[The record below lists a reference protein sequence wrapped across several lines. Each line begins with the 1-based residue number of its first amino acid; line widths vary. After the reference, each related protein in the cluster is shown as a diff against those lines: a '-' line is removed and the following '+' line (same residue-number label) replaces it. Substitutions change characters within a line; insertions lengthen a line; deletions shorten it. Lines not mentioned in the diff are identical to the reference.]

1 MSASI
6 NPSLATYK
14 GGTGADTITLTSATV
29 GKAVSLGAGNDTLTL
44 ASGTTSLTALVDGGD
59 GTDTL
64 VMAAADAN
72 TASQSSSFMSKFT
85 GFEKL
90 SLGLSSAPNTVDLTN
105 MNGLSYVISAGSS
118 ASGPLTITKM
128 ADGGTLELTTASGA
142 GGATVT
148 MTDAT
153 GAADTLN
160 LVTKVSSPDI
170 SFGNVA
176 AAGVE
181 TVNITATDT
190 TPVSLTTGA
199 ATISKATLTVSDA
212 AAKTIAISGNSD
224 LDLTASGAVLTTVN
238 ASAFTGKLSF
248 SSAVDSA
255 VVTGGSASDTLTVS
269 GTAQTVSGGAGNDTL
284 IVTGNLAVLTGGAGN
299 DTFDVSNPT
308 TNANNYAT
316 ITDASAGDRIKF
328 DTASALFK
336 STKIALADTAGFQ
349 DFANAAIA
357 GTNNNEISW
366 FQFSGNTYI
375 VENVA
380 AEILTSFTNNSDV
393 IVKLTGLVD
402 LSTATFSAGYNT
414 LQLN

>member
-1 MSASI
+1 LTLLSGTS
-6 NPSLATYK
+6 SLA
-14 GGTGADTITLTSATV
+14 
-29 GKAVSLGAGNDTLTL
+29 AV
-44 ASGTTSLTALVDGGD
+44 VDGGE
-59 GTDTL
+59 GTADTL
-64 VMAAADAN
+64 VIAAADAN
-72 TASQSSSFMSKFT
+72 TASQSSSFMSEFI

-90 SLGLSSAPNTVDLTN
+90 SVGASAASNTVDLSN
-105 MNGLSYVISAGSS
+105 MNGLSYVISAGT
-118 ASGPLTITKM
+118 SGAGTLAVTKM
-128 ADGGTLELTTASGA
+128 ADSGTLELTAA

-160 LVTKVSSPDI
+160 VVTKVNASDI
-170 SFGNVA
+170 SFGTVA
-176 AAGVE
+176 AAAVE

-212 AAKTIAISGNSD
+212 AAKTVVISGNSD

-255 VVTGGSASDTLTVS
+255 VVTGGSANDTLTVS
-269 GTAQTVSGGAGNDTL
+269 GAGQTVTGGAGNDTL

-299 DTFDVSNPT
+299 DTFDVSDPT

-316 ITDASAGDRIKF
+316 ITDASAGDKIKF
-328 DTASALFK
+328 DATSALFK

-349 DFANAAIA
+349 DFANAAIS

-366 FQFSGNTYI
+366 FQYSGNTYI

-380 AEILTSFTNNSDV
+380 SSSATSFTNASDV

-402 LSTATFSAGYNT
+402 LSTATFSTSANT